1 MGLNQI
7 FATAGDMFGMLRQT
21 SESINLLGNDFTK
34 TLAITYDK
42 ARGVYN
48 TFKEEQ
54 LPILLGKER
63 TAQLAQVSSS
73 ADIRAKQMARKTV
86 NRNLAVGVTSLAL
99 AVGGNLVYWPLKLL
113 CVPLLLYSSRHIFEI
128 SYAALQRGKASV
140 QLLVVVAI
148 LGSIGTGN
156 FIVSSIAVL
165 LFQLSRRLTIEVT
178 DDSKKKLVDV
188 FRQQPKLAWMM
199 VNGVEVEVPVEQLRV
214 GDRVV
219 VHGGQPIPID
229 GVIVEGSASIDQHVL
244 TGEAQPVEKSS
255 GDEVF
260 ATTVVLSGRI
270 QISVEKTGDE
280 TTAAQIGQMLNRTV
294 EYKSSIQLRAESLAD
309 RTVIPTLILGVIALP
324 ILGLDGAVAL
334 VNAHFK
340 NLMGNTSPIAII
352 SFLNIAARRGILIK
366 DGRTLDLLSQ
376 VDTVVFDKTGTLTKA
391 YPSVGAVHCTSIYT
405 EEQVLQYAAAAER
418 NQTHPIA
425 TAICQ
430 AAEQRDLP
438 VPESSMASYAL
449 GLGLSVQV
457 EGRLVHV
464 GSERYMQAAGIDLP
478 LALQK
483 AQASSHQQG
492 HSLVIVA
499 IDNEVVGT
507 IEMVPTI
514 RPEIPAILDEL
525 RKRHKVREIYIISGD
540 HEAPTRAL
548 AERLGMDGYYA
559 ETLPQDKASLIEG
572 LKAEGKFV
580 CYVGDGI
587 NDAIAL
593 KSAHVSISLRGGSSV
608 AKDTAQAILMDQ
620 GLSHLP
626 LLFELAQNC
635 QRNLNI
641 TFATILSCTGIGIFG
656 VFFLKFGL
664 IQTLTFNLLGLT
676 LGTANSLRP
685 LMQYREPGRITL
697 DLLKK

>member
-1 MGLNQI
+1 MPN
-7 FATAGDMFGMLRQT
+7 R
-21 SESINLLGNDFTK
+21 TK
-34 TLAITYDK
+34 T
-42 ARGVYN
+42 
-48 TFKEEQ
+48 
-54 LPILLGKER
+54 
-63 TAQLAQVSSS
+63 
-73 ADIRAKQMARKTV
+73 IRDTV
-86 NRNLAVGVTSLAL
+86 G
-99 AVGGNLVYWPLKLL
+99 
-113 CVPLLLYSSRHIFEI
+113 
-128 SYAALQRGKASV
+128 
-140 QLLVVVAI
+140 
-148 LGSIGTGN
+148 
-156 FIVSSIAVL
+156 
-165 LFQLSRRLTIEVT
+165 IEVPVHDT
-178 DDSKKKLVDV
+178 IGVEV
-188 FRQQPKLAWMM
+188 PYE
-199 VNGVEVEVPVEQLRV
+199 VEVEVPVEQLRV

-309 RTVIPTLILGVIALP
+309 RTVIPTLILGAIALP
-324 ILGLDGAVAL
+324 VLGLDGAVAL

-376 VDTVVFDKTGTLTKA
+376 VDTVVFDKTGTLTEA
-391 YPSVGAVHCTSIYT
+391 YPSVGAIYCASIYS

-464 GSERYMQAAGIDLP
+464 GSERYIQAAGINLP
-478 LALQK
+478 LALQETK
-483 AQASSHQQG
+483 ESSHQQG
-492 HSLVIVA
+492 HSLVVVA
-499 IDNEVVGT
+499 IDNDVVGA

-593 KSAHVSISLRGGSSV
+593 KSAHVSISLRGGSTV

-641 TFATILSCTGIGIFG
+641 TFATVLSCTGIGVFG

-685 LMQYREPGRITL
+685 LLQYRDPGRISL
-697 DLLKK
+697 ALLKK